1 MIRLAPPVDHIDAVN
16 AQLLAQAGKVGAHL
30 RDNEWLMAIKQRTAI
45 PGGVCEFDL
54 PAYYAWQQRPPASRR
69 ADLLGWVATLE
80 PLAQALQLLLGLVRD
95 AGVPH
100 KVVSQGGQ
108 FQQSLPQGRV
118 YQLLRLRLPDGH
130 DFVPEISGHRLMVSI
145 RLMRQDAEGR
155 LRPAGEDA
163 SFELT
168 LCA

>member
-1 MIRLAPPVDHIDAVN
+1 MQWAST
-16 AQLLAQAGKVGAHL
+16 
-30 RDNEWLMAIKQRTAI
+30 LM
-45 PGGVCEFDL
+45 
-54 PAYYAWQQRPPASRR
+54 
-69 ADLLGWVATLE
+69 
-80 PLAQALQLLLGLVRD
+80 PLAEALSVLLGLLRD

-100 KVVSQGGQ
+100 KVVAPLGQ